1 MFENL
6 NDPHS
11 GGSTNEETASEET
24 ASLLTDGVEGLSR
37 RLFLQAGAV
46 GTGAAAVV
54 AAGTFGKPYLAKKG
68 LLSADG
74 AFAATSTALGDAL
87 FYLENFPTAR

>member
-11 GGSTNEETASEET
+11 GGSTNEETD
-24 ASLLTDGVEGLSR
+24 SLLTDGVEGLSR

-68 LLSADG
+68 WLS
-74 AFAATSTALGDAL
+74 
-87 FYLENFPTAR
+87 PVRRPR